1 MRQILCFLLVTVTLA
16 LFTSP
21 VVQAQ
26 SASNNAS
33 SDGATSPAR
42 EFWNTLTAHCGK
54 AYEGRLADGID
65 QPDFEGKRLVM
76 HVRYCDATTIQIPF
90 FVGDDRSRTWVLTYD
105 EVADRIKLK
114 HDHRHE
120 DGTPDAVTQY
130 GGTSTNAGFP
140 HLQFFPADE
149 ETAKLIDY
157 ASANVWWITID
168 DKEFSYNLRRL
179 GTERLVTVVFDLTK
193 SVTPPPTPWGWD

>member
-1 MRQILCFLLVTVTLA
+1 MRQILLFLLANFSLG
-16 LFTSP
+16 LLTSTTI
-21 VVQAQ
+21 QAQ
-26 SASNNAS
+26 TAS
-33 SDGATSPAR
+33 SKASSEVVSSPAR
-42 EFWNTLTAHCGK
+42 EFWKRLTAHCGK
-54 AYEGRLADGID
+54 AYEGRLADGIN

-105 EVADRIKLK
+105 EATDRIKLK

-120 DGTPDAVTQY
+120 DGTPDQVTQY
-130 GGTSTNAGFP
+130 GGTSSNAGFP

-157 ASANVWWITID
+157 ASANVWWITVD
-168 DKEFSYNLRRL
+168 EKEFSYNLRRL
-179 GTERLVTVVFDLTK
+179 GTERLVTVIFDLTK
-193 SVTPPPTPWGWD
+193 NVTPPPTPWGWE